1 MTVSTRAMTP
11 RRKESLISMIDR
23 NAFRRQHGVLEAA
36 LSRRSLALV
45 AAGSSWQRAAELDA
59 RQRDCKQQAEVL
71 QSERN
76 RVSKLIGA
84 KKRAGEGAEGELIQM
99 AEVADKLKQI
109 ASDAKEAEAAF
120 ATVLLEIPNP
130 LHDSVPDG
138 ADESNNIALRCW
150 GEPRRDTV
158 PNHWDIGGARLDF
171 EAGATLAGSRFSVL
185 RGPMA
190 RLERAL
196 MQLMLDMHVDQHGY
210 EEVWVPAIANRET
223 MTGTGQLP
231 KFEDDLYRLEGEDAF
246 LIPTAEVPVTN
257 LYRGQILDGAQLPIR
272 HCAYTPCFRREAGA
286 AGRDMRG
293 LIRQHQFDKVELV
306 QLVHPDATEA
316 ALAQLTGHAE
326 AVLQALNLPYRVVAL
341 CAGDVGFSAE
351 KTYDIEVWLPGQ
363 KCYRE
368 ISSCSSFGQF
378 QGRRAA
384 IRFRDGAK
392 GKPQP
397 VATLNGSG
405 LAIGRTLV
413 ALLENGWQEDGS
425 VKLPA
430 AIHSYMGGMTVIP
443 AIERKGES
451 V

>member
-1 MTVSTRAMTP
+1 
-11 RRKESLISMIDR
+11 MIDR

-36 LSRRSLALV
+36 LSRRSVALV
-45 AAGSSWQRAAELDA
+45 AAGSSWQLAGDLDA
-59 RQRDCKQQAEVL
+59 RQRECKQQAEAL
-71 QSERN
+71 QAERN
-76 RVSKLIGA
+76 RVSKLIGT
-84 KKRAGEGAEGELIQM
+84 KKRTGERADEELAQM
-99 AEVADKLKQI
+99 ARVAEEIKQI
-109 ASDAKEAEAAF
+109 EADAKEAEAAF
-120 ATVLLEIPNP
+120 AAVLLEIPNP
-130 LHDSVPDG
+130 LHASVPDG
-138 ADESNNIALRCW
+138 ADESANVELRCW
-150 GEPRRDTV
+150 GEPRGDAV
-158 PNHWDIGGARLDF
+158 PNHWDIGGRRLDF
-171 EAGATLAGSRFSVL
+171 EAGATLVGSRFSVL

-196 MQLMLDMHVDQHGY
+196 MQLMLDMHVDHHGY

-223 MTGTGQLP
+223 MTATGQLP

-306 QLVHPDATEA
+306 QLVHPDDTD
-316 ALAQLTGHAE
+316 ALLIELTGHAE
-326 AVLQALNLPYRVVAL
+326 AVLQALNLPYRVMAL

-351 KTYDIEVWLPGQ
+351 KTFDIEVWLPGQ
-363 KCYRE
+363 QCYRE

-384 IRFRDGAK
+384 IRFRDGSK

-413 ALLENGWQEDGS
+413 ALLENGWQADGS
-425 VKLPA
+425 VQLPEVLQP
-430 AIHSYMGGMTVIP
+430 YMGGMAVIP
-443 AIERKGES
+443 AEGGTD